1 MRCRDKC
8 IFLSL
13 SLAIVVSTISLAA
26 TSTRPETFVGRWK
39 SEIPGIGWY
48 IIDRY
53 SDGNFIQKACVVRTM
68 GEPPIVSLAWGR
80 WSVNGSRYILS
91 FQFRSDNAGPST
103 IVNQIQKASKTSLQY
118 YQSMSDVKY
127 VDEQK
132 QPWLEPIES
141 VHCPEAR
148 SVPDVKY
155 PEWSKR
161 SPNG

>member
-68 GEPPIVSLAWGR
+68 GEPPIASLAWGR

-118 YQSMSDVKY
+118 YQSRSDVKY
-127 VDEQK
+127 VDE
-132 QPWLEPIES
+132 
-141 VHCPEAR
+141 
-148 SVPDVKY
+148 
-155 PEWSKR
+155 
-161 SPNG
+161 